1 MTRRK
6 TAPCPASAP
15 AQASAGARSTAAPFA
30 ALLVAVLSF
39 SLMQTMVVPALPD
52 LQREFHTSTTTISW
66 VLSAF
71 LLTASVATALLGR
84 VGDMFGK
91 RRVLLASLVV
101 FAIGTLLAALST
113 SMGML
118 ITSRAVQGVGS
129 AAFPLAFGIVRDQFP
144 RERVPVAI
152 GMISST
158 FGIGFGVGL
167 VIPGPIIDAL
177 GWHWVFWLGLIVILV
192 GIAAVAVF
200 IEESPT
206 RSPGR
211 IDWLGVVLLSGGIVA
226 LLVAISQGKS
236 WGWASTGVIGLFAAA
251 VVLLGVF
258 AVVEGR
264 LQEPLIDMEL
274 LRRPAVAT
282 SHVAALI
289 IGFGMY
295 GAFTLVPLLAQTPS
309 KVGYGF
315 GASVTE
321 SGLFMVPMAVTMLF
335 ASPVAGRLGA
345 ALGWKLPLV
354 LACLIGLTGFVIY
367 AVAHDTEWTMYVGS
381 AVLGIGV
388 GFAFAALANLV
399 VSAVDPRQTGEA
411 TGINTIMRTIGG
423 SLGAQIAATVV
434 ASHVITGTRVPAESG
449 YTTAFTM
456 SAIALG
462 VATLASLAGPGGLR
476 RAAPEPVP
484 GAGPLPQPA
493 PVPAP
498 GAEPRRPSTGQAPG
512 NSATG

>member
-1 MTRRK
+1 MTSRQ
-6 TAPCPASAP
+6 TAPEPVPAG
-15 AQASAGARSTAAPFA
+15 QHSTAAPFA
-30 ALLVAVLSF
+30 ALLIAVLSF
-39 SLMQTMVVPALPD
+39 SLMQTMVIPALPD
-52 LQREFHTSTTTISW
+52 LQQEFHTSTTTISW
-66 VLSAF
+66 LLSSF

-91 RRVLLASLVV
+91 RKVLIGSLVV
-101 FAIGTLLAALST
+101 FAVGTLLAALST

-118 ITSRAVQGVGS
+118 IASRAVQGVGS

-177 GWHWVFWLGLIVILV
+177 SWHWVFWLGLIVILV
-192 GIAAVAVF
+192 GIAAVATF
-200 IEESPT
+200 IDESPV

-226 LLVAISQGKS
+226 LLLAISQGKS
-236 WGWASTGVIGLFAAA
+236 WGWVSAGVIGLFVAA
-251 VVLLGVF
+251 VVLLAVF
-258 AVVEGR
+258 ALVESR
-264 LQEPLIDMEL
+264 VKEPLIDMEL

-282 SHVAALI
+282 SHIAALI

-295 GAFTLVPLLAQTPS
+295 GAFTLMPLLAQTPS

-315 GASVTE
+315 DASVTE

-335 ASPVAGRLGA
+335 ASPLAGRLGA

-354 LACLIGLTGFVIY
+354 LACLIGLVGFVIY
-367 AVAHDTEWTMYVGS
+367 AAAHDTEWTMYVGS
-381 AVLGIGV
+381 GVLGIGV

-411 TGINTIMRTIGG
+411 TGINTITRTIGG
-423 SLGAQIAATVV
+423 SFGAQIAATVV
-434 ASHVITGTRVPAESG
+434 ASDVITGTRVPVESG
-449 YTTAFTM
+449 YTTAFSM
-456 SAIALG
+456 SAVALG
-462 VATLASLAGPGGLR
+462 VATLATLAGPGRLR
-476 RAAPEPVP
+476 RTPPAADPAHRTRAKRP
-484 GAGPLPQPA
+484 AARPQ
-493 PVPAP
+493 
-498 GAEPRRPSTGQAPG
+498 AEPEEHHA
-512 NSATG
+512 